1 MEKRGINISPIWKK
15 EIAKCIEETDISEF
29 TLFEVSDSNSEFS
42 YIDNAIYH
50 CIDIKFSKVKNKNQ
64 FKINSVIKKF
74 VERNKLYVRSVTSDN
89 GFEFDKIGI
98 LAKWLNCKAYYCNP
112 YASYQRGSN
121 ENINELVRRL
131 YKKGTN
137 FNEISDQE
145 IYELQEKINNMPRK
159 LLGWKSSNEK
169 FNEIAN

>member
-1 MEKRGINISPIWKK
+1 MINKLV
-15 EIAKCIEETDISEF
+15 ET
-29 TLFEVSDSNSEFS
+29 
-42 YIDNAIYH
+42 
-50 CIDIKFSKVKNKNQ
+50 
-64 FKINSVIKKF
+64 
-74 VERNKLYVRSVTSDN
+74 NKLYVRSITSDN

-98 LAKWLNCKAYYCNP
+98 WAIWLNCKVYYCNP
-112 YASYQRGSN
+112 YVSYQRGSN
-121 ENINELVRRL
+121 ENINGLVRRL

-159 LLGWKSSNEK
+159 ILVWKSSNEK

>member
-1 MEKRGINISPIWKK
+1 M
-15 EIAKCIEETDISEF
+15 
-29 TLFEVSDSNSEFS
+29 
-42 YIDNAIYH
+42 
-50 CIDIKFSKVKNKNQ
+50 
-64 FKINSVIKKF
+64 
-74 VERNKLYVRSVTSDN
+74 RSITSDN

-98 LAKWLNCKAYYCNP
+98 WTKWLNCKVNYCNH

-121 ENINELVRRL
+121 ENINGLVRRL

-137 FNEISDQE
+137 FNGISDQE

-159 LLGWKSSNEK
+159 LLGWKSSNER